1 MRFKVYPLRYRGRR
15 LAWREVINGPAYI
28 GDLRTHEV
36 TACDERFTVATLFPD
51 EPASEDRL
59 PPLYQPILS
68 GFATLAMRL
77 RGFERVERG
86 REVIA
91 VCQEWHCEKP

>member
-1 MRFKVYPLRYRGRR
+1 
-15 LAWREVINGPAYI
+15 LAWREVINGPTYI

-36 TACDERFTVATLFPD
+36 TAGDERFTVATLFPED
-51 EPASEDRL
+51 PASQDRL
-59 PPLYQPILS
+59 PALYQPILS

-91 VCQEWHCEKP
+91 VCQEWHCDKP